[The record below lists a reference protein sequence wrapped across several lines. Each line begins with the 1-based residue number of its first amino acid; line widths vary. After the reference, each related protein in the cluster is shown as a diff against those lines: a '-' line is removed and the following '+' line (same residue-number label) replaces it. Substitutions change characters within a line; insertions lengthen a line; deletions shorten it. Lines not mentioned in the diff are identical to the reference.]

1 MLTSLLASPGGVCK
15 HWWVL
20 VVVNGLGC
28 LSGLVTTGADEERRE
43 RNESDSNLLST
54 QPFVF
59 IIHCQKGDALKIMF
73 CLNRQISSL
82 FCSRSDMSSTVVE
95 FLKVF
100 FAICTLKDMRK
111 RWKTGLLKDHCCAFF
126 EIHSRSALKQR
137 LIVVITDIQSG
148 WILITKLTVTSN
160 SWS

>member
-1 MLTSLLASPGGVCK
+1 MLTSLLRGPDGVCK
-15 HWWVL
+15 RCGVL

-28 LSGLVTTGADEERRE
+28 LSRLVTTGRLMRLP
-43 RNESDSNLLST
+43 RGMNQIQIFST
-54 QPFVF
+54 QPFVSIF
-59 IIHCQKGDALKIMF
+59 IAKSEMNCELCSVF
-73 CLNRQISSL
+73 NRQISSL
-82 FCSRSDMSSTVVE
+82 LCSRSDMSSTEVE

-111 RWKTGLLKDHCCAFF
+111 RLKTGPFKDHCCAFF

-148 WILITKLTVTSN
+148 
-160 SWS
+160 